1 MVVRRKTTT
10 RCCYCTARAHFDGT
24 LAFLACEEVKLHLLE
39 CFRIC
44 LVAVLQRRSVTKSVT
59 TWPLGH
65 PECCCG
71 GTAVPPA
78 LASSRVYQHRAETTP
93 AQRNVISVGRMSSLR
108 PQRKA
113 TSAGRVS
120 TLRPQREV
128 TSVGRFPLT
137 LIDQLTNISND
148 PGSRS
153 MIRSRSD
160 FLSILALIDRT
171 CWMDAH
177 RGLHTQSLPVT

>member
-1 MVVRRKTTT
+1 M
-10 RCCYCTARAHFDGT
+10 
-24 LAFLACEEVKLHLLE
+24 
-39 CFRIC
+39 
-44 LVAVLQRRSVTKSVT
+44 
-59 TWPLGH
+59 
-65 PECCCG
+65 
-71 GTAVPPA
+71 
-78 LASSRVYQHRAETTP
+78 
-93 AQRNVISVGRMSSLR
+93 ISIERMSTLR
-108 PQRKA
+108 PQRKV
-113 TSAGRVS
+113 SSVGRIS

-153 MIRSRSD
+153 MIQSRTGE
-160 FLSILALIDRT
+160 LSVLALIDRT

>member
-1 MVVRRKTTT
+1 MFSSLFYNV
-10 RCCYCTARAHFDGT
+10 
-24 LAFLACEEVKLHLLE
+24 
-39 CFRIC
+39 
-44 LVAVLQRRSVTKSVT
+44 RSVASWLPRMLLRRDSSSPGPGVVEGLSTSCRNN
-59 TWPLGH
+59 PS
-65 PECCCG
+65 PEKCDLRREDVII
-71 GTAVPPA
+71 AI
-78 LASSRVYQHRAETTP
+78 AE
-93 AQRNVISVGRMSSLR
+93 
-108 PQRKA
+108 KA
-113 TSAGRVS
+113 TSAGRVP
-120 TLRPQREV
+120 TLRQQREV

>member
-1 MVVRRKTTT
+1 MHAATLTLGSSPETTT
-10 RCCYCTARAHFDGT
+10 RCCYCTARAHFDGI

-39 CFRIC
+39 CFAC
-44 LVAVLQRRSVTKSVT
+44 FVAVYSVAAWS
-59 TWPLGH
+59 LGH

-113 TSAGRVS
+113 TSAGRVP

-160 FLSILALIDRT
+160 PPRKASRQL
-171 CWMDAH
+171 
-177 RGLHTQSLPVT
+177 

>member
-10 RCCYCTARAHFDGT
+10 RCCYCTARAHFDGI
-24 LAFLACEEVKLHLLE
+24 LAFLACEEVKLHLFE
-39 CFRIC
+39 CFAC
-44 LVAVLQRRSVTKSVT
+44 FVAVYSVAAWS
-59 TWPLGH
+59 LSH

-78 LASSRVYQHRAETTP
+78 LASSRVYQHRAETTT
-93 AQRNVISVGRMSSLR
+93 AQRNVISVRRMSSLR

-113 TSAGRVS
+113 TSAGRVP

-128 TSVGRFPLT
+128 TFVGRFPLT